1 MEERISILEKKFQ
14 VLENFF
20 LEMHKNQEAIN
31 QQTQK
36 LINQLIE
43 GDSILKKSLVES
55 LENQA
60 IIEQKLNNLRND

>member
-1 MEERISILEKKFQ
+1 MEERITALEKKFQ

-43 GDSILKKSLVES
+43 GDNILKKSLIEC

-60 IIEQKLNNLRND
+60 IIEQKVYDIMKG